1 MTNAAVAKASRE
13 KARRERLNEWYGG
26 SIAVGLLCTRSLS
39 CDNGGGQGPRLATR
53 SAWWPSHTAL
63 PGLPLQF

>member
-26 SIAVGLLCTRSLS
+26 SIAVGLRCTRSLS
-39 CDNGGGQGPRLATR
+39 RDIRGGQRPGLATR

-63 PGLPLQF
+63 PCLPLQF